1 MTKGN
6 KQSTRWQINSRIRVI
21 FQYCVRIFLVVL
33 LRTQQQ
39 DLYSIQHCNST
50 QHCIIRHFKIQKGVC
65 ISTDLNK
72 CLYGNLEIGLA
83 KARLGSSRLL
93 LLRWSLSSSKS
104 YPQIQSMPD
113 CIRLYSKDHL
123 LKTVEQKKEKYL
135 FSFFFPTHNFRYLSF
150 QINFEKTSSNLQ
162 INKQMS

>member
-21 FQYCVRIFLVVL
+21 FQYCVRILFSSTSKNTIVGSL
-33 LRTQQQ
+33 LDTT
-39 DLYSIQHCNST
+39 CNST
-50 QHCIIRHFKIQKGVC
+50 QHCIIRDFKIQKFVC

-83 KARLGSSRLL
+83 KARLGSSRLR

-123 LKTVEQKKEKYL
+123 LKTVEQKKRGKVLIVFL
-135 FSFFFPTHNFRYLSF
+135 FPHTQF
-150 QINFEKTSSNLQ
+150 QVFKFSN
-162 INKQMS
+162 KF

>member
-6 KQSTRWQINSRIRVI
+6 NTLANQLKNSCNFPILRKN
-21 FQYCVRIFLVVL
+21 FFLAVL
-33 LRTQQQ
+33 VRTQQQ

-123 LKTVEQKKEKYL
+123 LKTVEQKKGKVLIFFL
-135 FSFFFPTHNFRYLSF
+135 FPHTQF
-150 QINFEKTSSNLQ
+150 QVFKFSN
-162 INKQMS
+162 KF

>member
-21 FQYCVRIFLVVL
+21 FQYCVRIFFSSTSKNSIVGSL
-33 LRTQQQ
+33 LDTTCNN
-39 DLYSIQHCNST
+39 CNST
-50 QHCIIRHFKIQKGVC
+50 QYCIIRHFKIQKFVC

-83 KARLGSSRLL
+83 KARLGSSRLR

-123 LKTVEQKKEKYL
+123 LKTVEQKKRRSTY
-135 FSFFFPTHNFRYLSF
+135 FLSF
-150 QINFEKTSSNLQ
+150 SPHTILG
-162 INKQMS
+162 I

>member
-1 MTKGN
+1 MTKGY

-21 FQYCVRIFLVVL
+21 FQYCVRIFLAVL
-33 LRTQQQ
+33 VRIQQQ
-39 DLYSIQHCNST
+39 DLYSIQRNST
-50 QHCIIRHFKIQKGVC
+50 QYCIIRHFKIQKGVC

-123 LKTVEQKKEKYL
+123 LKTVEKKKDMY
-135 FSFFFPTHNFRYLSF
+135 FISFFSPIILG
-150 QINFEKTSSNLQ
+150 I
-162 INKQMS
+162 

>member
-21 FQYCVRIFLVVL
+21 FQYCVRIFFSSSRNTIVPRSFSQIL
-33 LRTQQQ
+33 LL
-39 DLYSIQHCNST
+39 DILKY
-50 QHCIIRHFKIQKGVC
+50 KGVFLQ
-65 ISTDLNK
+65 TDLNK

-83 KARLGSSRLL
+83 KARLGSSRLR

-123 LKTVEQKKEKYL
+123 LKQLKKSKFSPNL
-135 FSFFFPTHNFRYLSF
+135 FPPQFKVF
-150 QINFEKTSSNLQ
+150 KVSN
-162 INKQMS
+162 KF